1 MTIHQEAPFAA
12 ATRIAAG
19 DDGSNYDDVAVA
31 LHWATAILVVIQFLL
46 GVTWDYFPKPTVGE
60 MQSLHI
66 SLGVLLTA
74 VILAR
79 IVWRLM
85 PGHQR
90 SAIVSGWVEL
100 ASKGVHY
107 LLYLLLVVQ
116 ACLGFAWR
124 WAQGHPVSLFG
135 LFAIPGPYGVLE
147 RPTRHLIAESHKY
160 IAWTIV
166 IIAFGHALAALYHHY
181 ALKDRVLERMLPA
194 AR

>member
-1 MTIHQEAPFAA
+1 MADRDAFDT

-19 DDGSNYDDVAVA
+19 DEGRNYDDVAVG
-31 LHWATAILVVIQFLL
+31 LHWATAILVAIQFLL

-60 MQSLHI
+60 MQMLHI
-66 SLGVLLTA
+66 SLGMLLTA
-74 VILAR
+74 VIVAR

-90 SAIVSGWVEL
+90 PAIVRGWVKL

-116 ACLGFAWR
+116 AGLGFAWR
-124 WAQGHPVSLFG
+124 WAQGHPVSFFG
-135 LFAIPGPYGVLE
+135 LFGIPSPYGTVP
-147 RPTRHLIAESHKY
+147 RPTRHLIAEAHQY
-160 IAWTIV
+160 IAWGIV

-181 ALKDRVLERMLPA
+181 KLHDRVLGRMLPA
-194 AR
+194 ART

>member
-1 MTIHQEAPFAA
+1 MADRDAFDT

-19 DDGSNYDDVAVA
+19 DVGTDYDDVTVG

-66 SLGVLLTA
+66 SLGIALTA

-79 IVWRLM
+79 IAWRLV

-90 SAIVSGWVEL
+90 AAIVSGWVKL
-100 ASKGVHY
+100 ASKAVHY

-116 ACLGFAWR
+116 AGLGFAWR
-124 WAQGHPVSLFG
+124 WAQGHPASFFG
-135 LFAIPGPYGVLE
+135 LFGIPNPLGTIDK
-147 RPTRHLIAESHKY
+147 PTRHLIANLHDY
-160 IAWTIV
+160 VAWTIV
-166 IIAFGHALAALYHHY
+166 IIAFAHALAALYHHY
-181 ALKDRVLERMLPA
+181 RLHDRVLGRMLPA
-194 AR
+194 ART